1 MLMDAL
7 VKPDKA
13 PGLRLE
19 RVEKPAPGPRDV
31 LIRVMKTAICGTD
44 LHIYNWDA
52 WSQAHIAPPLVVG
65 HEFVGQI
72 EAVGSAVEH
81 FHPGQTVSG
90 EGHIIC
96 GQCSNCR
103 AGRGQWCKGHQSVG
117 VSRAGAFAEYLVIP
131 ETNCIPIAD
140 NIDLE
145 VVAFFD
151 ALGNA
156 THTALSFDAVGE
168 DVLITGAGPIG
179 MMAAAIVR
187 HVGARHVVITD
198 LSDYRLDLAGR
209 LGATRTVN
217 VTREKLE
224 DVMDELGMTEGF
236 DVGLE
241 MSGAVP
247 ALGQMIRA
255 MRNGGEIALLGLFAQ
270 NPQLD
275 MGQIILKG
283 LTLRGIYGRRMYET
297 WYKMAAM
304 VQSGLNLRPLITHR
318 FPYKDFEQAFQVMN
332 TGKSGKIILEWSEKQ

>member
-96 GQCSNCR
+96 GQCRNCR